1 MGKGNLLQ
9 GMGRGKLGDTVFYR
23 AMGSQM
29 FRVRNRIVKNPKSV
43 GQQIQR
49 SLMATVTKAYS
60 QLRVIC
66 DHSFE
71 NVAYGAASQSYFV
84 KKNLDL
90 LRKDAMTYLENNLSG
105 IGEYNM
111 PYIVAPGSVATVCP
125 NRLLISEGSL
135 KQDAFMVSGG
145 GSVTD
150 GMAIGFAYSTGS
162 NNTLEKFVNALG
174 SKMYTFI
181 VVRALSPIIGDANET
196 QGKALYSTEVL
207 YSRIKRNDVV
217 LTEEDAQKTISQ
229 DNIAVILKYFS
240 IETNMKQDDNLL
252 NWFVGSISFSKKEI
266 AGCVIASAWN
276 GIKWLRS
283 TEYLTVNQ
291 KENFNEDSSKITIGS
306 AFGLDFAYGLSLWT
320 NTNTS
325 MVTSDKLL
333 NGGKFEADPDSFMP
347 IG

>member
-23 AMGSQM
+23 QNGSQM
-29 FRVRNRIVKNPKSV
+29 FRVRNRMVKNPKST

-60 QLRVIC
+60 QLQVIC
-66 DHSFE
+66 NHSFE

-84 KKNLDL
+84 KRNLDL
-90 LRKDAMTYLENNLSG
+90 LRKAAVTYTQNNLSG

-135 KQDAFMVSGG
+135 LQEAFNISGG
-145 GSVTD
+145 LPEEALSITASVGSKATAKTFLD
-150 GMAIGFAYSTGS
+150 AIG
-162 NNTLEKFVNALG
+162 N
-174 SKMYTFI
+174 KMYTL
-181 VVRALSPIIGDANET
+181 VLVRAKSPILGTKEDK
-196 QGKALYSTEVL
+196 QGKALWSTEIL
-207 YSRIKRNDVV
+207 FSRIKRNDVQISQ
-217 LTEEDAQKTISQ
+217 EDAVKALDVIKEGIS
-229 DNIAVILKYFS
+229 KYLTV
-240 IETNMKQDDNLL
+240 ETNMKDNDRAYKWYAEEVAEY
-252 NWFVGSISFSKKEI
+252 NSEDI
-266 AGCVIASAWN
+266 ACCIIASEYN
-276 GIKWLRS
+276 GRKWLRS
-283 TEYLTVNQ
+283 TESLFINMYG
-291 KENFNEDSSKITIGS
+291 NFNSDASVVNTNS
-306 AFGLDFAYGLSLWT
+306 AFGLDFAFGLGLWT

>member
-29 FRVRNRIVKNPKSV
+29 FRVRNRVIKNPKSV

-60 QLRVIC
+60 QLQVIC
-66 DHSFE
+66 NHSFE

-90 LRKDAMTYLENNLSG
+90 LRKTALAYTENNLSG

-125 NRLLISEGSL
+125 NKLLISEGSL
-135 KQDAFMVSGG
+135 QQTAFGVS
-145 GSVTD
+145 D
-150 GMAIGFAYSTGS
+150 GKPNRAMNVFVANNPSGNKKLKAY
-162 NNTLEKFVNALG
+162 LEDLG
-174 SKMYTFI
+174 NKMYTI
-181 VVRALSPIIGDANET
+181 VVIRAISPILGTKADK
-196 QGKALYSTEVL
+196 QGNALWNTEVL
-207 YSRIKRNDVV
+207 FSRIKRNDVV
-217 LTEEDAQKTISQ
+217 LSEEDAVGDYTADK
-229 DNIAVILKYFS
+229 VRKYIT
-240 IETNMKQDDNLL
+240 IETNMKADDKLKD
-252 NWFVGSISFSKKEI
+252 WFTGSSQFTKDDI
-266 AGCVIASAWN
+266 ACCVIASSWN

-283 TEYLTVNQ
+283 TESLVVNLQ
-291 KENFNEDSSKITIGS
+291 GNFNEDKNPVVGS
-306 AFGLDFAYGLSLWT
+306 PFGLDFSYGLGLWT

-333 NGGKFEADPDSFMP
+333 NGGKAEVDQDSFRP

>member
-23 AMGSQM
+23 QNGSQM
-29 FRVRNRIVKNPKSV
+29 FRVRNRIVKNPKST

-71 NVAYGAASQSYFV
+71 NVAYGSASQSYFV

-90 LRKDAMTYLENNLSG
+90 LRKAAVTYTENNLSG

-125 NRLLISEGSL
+125 NKLMISEGTL
-135 KQDAFMVSGG
+135 QQDAF
-145 GSVTD
+145 SVTGGLWD
-150 GMAIGFAYSTGS
+150 TNMAVQPSVGVQGTAKAF
-162 NNTLEKFVNALG
+162 LENLG
-174 SKMYTFI
+174 NKMYTFV
-181 VVRALSPIIGDANET
+181 VVRALSPILGTTEDK
-196 QGKALYSTEVL
+196 QGYTLWSTKVL
-207 YSRIKRNDVV
+207 FSRIKRND
-217 LTEEDAQKTISQ
+217 LQISAEDAVKKINEIGSSIS
-229 DNIAVILKYFS
+229 KYLT
-240 IETNMKQDDNLL
+240 IETNMETGDWLY
-252 NWFVGSISFSKKEI
+252 NWFTGENAFIKEDI
-266 AGCVIASAWN
+266 ACCVIASKWN
-276 GIKWLRS
+276 GAKWLRS
-283 TEYLTVNQ
+283 SESLVVNL
-291 KENFNEDSSKITIGS
+291 KENFNELKTNVATES
-306 AFGLDFAYGLSLWT
+306 AFGLDFAYGLGLWT

-333 NGGKFEADPDSFMP
+333 NGGKLEADPDSFRP
-347 IG
+347 VG

>member
-29 FRVRNRIVKNPKSV
+29 FRVRNRIIKNPKSV

-60 QLRVIC
+60 QLQVIC
-66 DHSFE
+66 NHSFE

-90 LRKDAMTYLENNLSG
+90 LRKTALAYTENNLSG

-125 NRLLISEGSL
+125 NKLIISEGSL
-135 KQDAFMVSGG
+135 QQTAFGVAEGKPNRTMNVFVANNPSGNKKLK
-145 GSVTD
+145 
-150 GMAIGFAYSTGS
+150 AY
-162 NNTLEKFVNALG
+162 LEDLG
-174 SKMYTFI
+174 NKMYTLV
-181 VVRALSPIIGDANET
+181 VVRAISPILGTKTDK
-196 QGKALYSTEVL
+196 QGNSLWSTEVL
-207 YSRIKRNDVV
+207 FSRIKRNNVE
-217 LTEEDAQKTISQ
+217 LITEDEEKDYS
-229 DNIAVILKYFS
+229 AVNVRKYIT
-240 IETNMKQDDNLL
+240 IETNMKEDDKLKD
-252 NWFVGSISFSKKEI
+252 WFSGSSEFTQNDI
-266 AGCVIASAWN
+266 ACCVIASSWN

-283 TEYLTVNQ
+283 TESLVVNLQ
-291 KENFNEDSSKITIGS
+291 GNFSENKAPVAGS
-306 AFGLDFAYGLSLWT
+306 AFGLDFAYGLGLWT

-333 NGGKFEADPDSFMP
+333 NGGKLEADPDSFRP
-347 IG
+347 VV

>member
-29 FRVRNRIVKNPKSV
+29 FRVRNRVVKNPKSV

-60 QLRVIC
+60 QLQVIC
-66 DHSFE
+66 NHSFE

-90 LRKDAMTYLENNLSG
+90 LRKTALTYTENNLSG

-125 NRLLISEGSL
+125 NKLIISEGSL
-135 KQDAFMVSGG
+135 QQTAFG
-145 GSVTD
+145 VTD
-150 GMAIGFAYSTGS
+150 GEPNATMNVFVANNPTGS
-162 NNTLEKFVNALG
+162 KKLKQYLEDLG
-174 SKMYTFI
+174 NKMYTL
-181 VVRALSPIIGDANET
+181 VVIRAISPILGTAADK
-196 QGKALYSTEVL
+196 QGHALWNTEVL

-217 LTEEDAQKTISQ
+217 LSAEDAEGSYTADK
-229 DNIAVILKYFS
+229 VRKYIT
-240 IETNMKQDDNLL
+240 IETNMKEDDKLKD
-252 NWFVGSISFSKKEI
+252 WFTGSSAFTKNDI
-266 AGCVIASAWN
+266 ACCVIASSWN

-283 TEYLTVNQ
+283 TESLAVNLQ
-291 KENFNEDSSKITIGS
+291 GNIGENKTPVVGS
-306 AFGLDFAYGLSLWT
+306 AFGLDFAYGLGLWT
-320 NTNTS
+320 NTNPS

-333 NGGKFEADPDSFMP
+333 NGGKAEADPDSVRP
-347 IG
+347 VG

>member
-23 AMGSQM
+23 QNGAQM
-29 FRVRNRIVKNPKSV
+29 FRVRNRIVKNPKST

-90 LRKDAMTYLENNLSG
+90 LRKAAVAYSENNLSG
-105 IGEYNM
+105 IGVYNM

-125 NRLLISEGSL
+125 NKLVISEGTL
-135 KQDAFMVSGG
+135 KQDAF
-145 GSVTD
+145 SVVEGVWNTS
-150 GMAIGFAYSTGS
+150 MTVKPSIG
-162 NNTLEKFVNALG
+162 LEGTAKDFLESLGNKMFTFVLVRSIKPILGTKQDKQGQALW
-174 SKMYTFI
+174 
-181 VVRALSPIIGDANET
+181 
-196 QGKALYSTEVL
+196 STEIL
-207 YSRIKRNDVV
+207 YSRIKRNDVL
-217 LTEEDAQKTISQ
+217 LTEEDAVKTVQVIGNGISKYLTI
-229 DNIAVILKYFS
+229 DSNIA
-240 IETNMKQDDNLL
+240 ETDNLW
-252 NWFVGSISFSKKEI
+252 NWFTGQGAFLGNDM
-266 AGCVIASAWN
+266 AGAVIASKWN
-276 GIKWLRS
+276 GAKWQRS
-283 TEYLTVNQ
+283 SETLKVNLNN
-291 KENFNEDSSKITIGS
+291 NFGEDATKVKTTSG
-306 AFGLDFAYGLSLWT
+306 FGLDFAFGLGLWT

-333 NGGKFEADPDSFMP
+333 NGGKLEADPDSFRP
-347 IG
+347 VG

>member
-29 FRVRNRIVKNPKSV
+29 FRVRNRVVKNPKSV

-60 QLRVIC
+60 QLQIIC
-66 DHSFE
+66 NHSFE

-90 LRKDAMTYLENNLSG
+90 LRKAALTYSENNLSG

-111 PYIVAPGSVATVCP
+111 PYIVAPSSAATVCP

-135 KQDAFMVSGG
+135 QQTAFIVAD
-145 GSVTD
+145 GSKNKSMTV
-150 GMAIGFAYSTGS
+150 AVANNPTGS
-162 NNTLEKFVNALG
+162 KKLKDYLDDLG
-174 SKMYTFI
+174 NKMYTLV
-181 VVRALSPIIGDANET
+181 VVRALSPIFGTKTDK
-196 QGKALYSTEVL
+196 QGNVLFSTEVIF
-207 YSRIKRNDVV
+207 SRIKRNDVA
-217 LTEEDAQKTISQ
+217 LSEEDAAANYGSE
-229 DNIAVILKYFS
+229 NVSKY
-240 IETNMKQDDNLL
+240 ITVETNMKDNDKLKTWYIGDSAFDKNDL
-252 NWFVGSISFSKKEI
+252 
-266 AGCVIASAWN
+266 ACCVIASSWN
-276 GIKWLRS
+276 GTKWQRS
-283 TEYLTVNQ
+283 TESLVMNLNS
-291 KENFNEDSSKITIGS
+291 NFNENKTPVVGS
-306 AFGLDFAYGLSLWT
+306 AFGLDFAYGLGLWT

-333 NGGKFEADPDSFMP
+333 NGGKAEADPDSFRP

>member
-29 FRVRNRIVKNPKSV
+29 FRVRNRVVKNPKSV

-60 QLRVIC
+60 QLQVIC
-66 DHSFE
+66 NHSFE

-84 KKNLDL
+84 KKNLEL
-90 LRKDAMTYLENNLSG
+90 LRNAAVAYSENNMSG

-125 NRLLISEGSL
+125 NKLKISEGSL
-135 KQDAFMVSGG
+135 QQTAFGVS
-145 GSVTD
+145 D
-150 GMAIGFAYSTGS
+150 GTPTSTMNVFVANNPSGNKKLKAY
-162 NNTLEKFVNALG
+162 LEDLG
-174 SKMYTFI
+174 NKMYTLV
-181 VVRALSPIIGDANET
+181 VVRAISPILGTTTDK
-196 QGKALYSTEVL
+196 QGNSLWSTEVL
-207 YSRIKRNDVV
+207 FSRIKRNNVE
-217 LTEEDAQKTISQ
+217 LSTEDAEGDYSADK
-229 DNIAVILKYFS
+229 VRKYIT
-240 IETNMKQDDNLL
+240 IETNMKDKDNLKD
-252 NWFVGSISFSKKEI
+252 WFTGSSAFTKNDL
-266 AGCVIASAWN
+266 ACCVIASAWN

-283 TEYLTVNQ
+283 TESLVVNLQ
-291 KENFNEDSSKITIGS
+291 GNFGANKTPVIGS
-306 AFGLDFAYGLSLWT
+306 AFGLDFAYGLGLWT

-333 NGGKFEADPDSFMP
+333 NGGKAEVNPDSFRP
-347 IG
+347 VG

>member
-23 AMGSQM
+23 QNGSQM
-29 FRVRNRIVKNPKSV
+29 FRVRNRMVKNPKST

-60 QLRVIC
+60 QLQVIC
-66 DHSFE
+66 NHSFE

-90 LRKDAMTYLENNLSG
+90 LRKAALTYTENNLSG

-111 PYIVAPGSVATVCP
+111 PYIVAPGSVTTVCP
-125 NRLLISEGSL
+125 NKLIISEGSL
-135 KQDAFMVSGG
+135 QQTAFGVADSKPNAAMNVFVANNPTGNKKLK
-145 GSVTD
+145 
-150 GMAIGFAYSTGS
+150 AY
-162 NNTLEKFVNALG
+162 LEDLG
-174 SKMYTFI
+174 NKMYTL
-181 VVRALSPIIGDANET
+181 VVIRAISPILGTTADK
-196 QGKALYSTEVL
+196 QGYALWNTEVL

-217 LTEEDAQKTISQ
+217 LSEEDAVGDYTADK
-229 DNIAVILKYFS
+229 VRKYIT
-240 IETNMKQDDNLL
+240 IETNMKDDDKLKD
-252 NWFVGSISFSKKEI
+252 WFTGSSAFTKNDL
-266 AGCVIASAWN
+266 ACCVIASAWN

-283 TEYLTVNQ
+283 TESLSVNLQ
-291 KENFNEDSSKITIGS
+291 GNISENKTPVVGS
-306 AFGLDFAYGLSLWT
+306 AFGLDFAYGLGLWT

-333 NGGKFEADPDSFMP
+333 NGGKLEADPDSFRP
-347 IG
+347 VG

>member
-23 AMGSQM
+23 QNGSQM
-29 FRVRNRIVKNPKSV
+29 FRVRNRMVKNPKST

-71 NVAYGAASQSYFV
+71 NVAYGAASQSFFV

-90 LRKDAMTYLENNLSG
+90 LRKAAFAYTENNLSG

-125 NRLLISEGSL
+125 NKLIISEGSL
-135 KQDAFMVSGG
+135 QQTAFGIAEGKPNSSMNVFVANNPTGNKKLKQ
-145 GSVTD
+145 
-150 GMAIGFAYSTGS
+150 Y
-162 NNTLEKFVNALG
+162 LEDLG
-174 SKMYTFI
+174 NKMYTL
-181 VVRALSPIIGDANET
+181 VVIRAISPIVGTAADK
-196 QGKALYSTEVL
+196 QGHALWNTEVL

-217 LTEEDAQKTISQ
+217 LSAEDAEGNYTADKVS
-229 DNIAVILKYFS
+229 KYIT
-240 IETNMKQDDNLL
+240 IETNMKEDDKLKD
-252 NWFVGSISFSKKEI
+252 WFTGSSAFTKNDI
-266 AGCVIASAWN
+266 ACCVIASAWN

-283 TEYLTVNQ
+283 TESLVVNLQ
-291 KENFNEDSSKITIGS
+291 GNIGENKTPVVGS
-306 AFGLDFAYGLSLWT
+306 AFGLDFAFGLGLWT

-333 NGGKFEADPDSFMP
+333 NGGKLEADPDSFRP
-347 IG
+347 VE

>member
-23 AMGSQM
+23 QNGSQM
-29 FRVRNRIVKNPKSV
+29 FRVRNRIVKNPKST

-90 LRKDAMTYLENNLSG
+90 LRKAALTYTENNLSG

-125 NRLLISEGSL
+125 NKLFISEGSL
-135 KQDAFMVSGG
+135 MQDAFNVEGGDIANELAIVPNITKG
-145 GSVTD
+145 GSGTIKD
-150 GMAIGFAYSTGS
+150 FLDKIG
-162 NNTLEKFVNALG
+162 NR
-174 SKMYTFI
+174 MYTLV
-181 VVRALSPIIGDANET
+181 VVRANTPIVGSENDK
-196 QGKALYSTEVL
+196 QGNALYNTEVL
-207 YSRIKRNDVV
+207 FSRIKRNGVALTAEDEVKDVSNV
-217 LTEEDAQKTISQ
+217 AIIE
-229 DNIAVILKYFS
+229 KYIS
-240 IETNMKQDDNLL
+240 IETNMKKDDNQYY
-252 NWFVGSISFSKKEI
+252 WFSGQASFNRTEI
-266 AGCVIASAWN
+266 AGCVIASKWN
-276 GIKWLRS
+276 GAKWLRS
-283 TEYLTVNQ
+283 TEYLIVNLYLNFG
-291 KENFNEDSSKITIGS
+291 ENASQVKTGS
-306 AFGLDFAYGLSLWT
+306 AFGLDFAYGLGLWT
-320 NTNTS
+320 NSNIS

-333 NGGKFEADPDSFMP
+333 NGGKFEADPDSFVP
-347 IG
+347 VG